1 VRAAVLARALGV
13 AGAAEDLPLAG
24 EADRGDA
31 RDDVREAA
39 RHRHSGVL
47 DRARHEAAVQP
58 GLAHPPDV
66 EPVRLRD
73 TVVVD
78 AERPAHVDREAVDV
92 RAREP
97 GVVERGLQRLRTE
110 LELAVGQEAPVLALA
125 DAGDRG
131 LVAHREGGH
140 ALSRSDAGGCA
151 R

>member
-1 VRAAVLARALGV
+1 MKLIAVTHATTFG
-13 AGAAEDLPLAG
+13 
-24 EADRGDA
+24 
-31 RDDVREAA
+31 EAA
-39 RHRHSGVL
+39 RHRHRGVL

-58 GLAHPPDV
+58 GLADPADV
-66 EPVRLRD
+66 EPVGLGD
-73 TVVVD
+73 AVVVD

-131 LVAHREGGH
+131 PVADERHRSSVR
-140 ALSRSDAGGCA
+140 AQDDAPG
-151 R
+151 